1 MSTPLPLNQKLTQDV
16 VPGFF
21 QSTIRMSEAYD
32 HASRDLIIGEFAQR
46 FAWFHRAHPDA
57 TRQRLKWVVDDLSGL
72 RA

>member
-1 MSTPLPLNQKLTQDV
+1 
-16 VPGFF
+16 
-21 QSTIRMSEAYD
+21 MSEAYD